1 MSAFTVDITRHLEES
16 LKFIKLGPNADDV
29 LQVDD
34 KKNTVI
40 RIQSILNADSSADA
54 MDKALE
60 LALGKDGLKKI
71 NSLNLSMEAYQ
82 SVFIGVMAAIN
93 CKTFEEMEKTF
104 RDTQK

>member
-1 MSAFTVDITRHLEES
+1 MSAFTVDITKHLEDS
-16 LKFIKLGPNADDV
+16 LKFIKLGPNQEDV

-40 RIQSILNADSSADA
+40 RIQAILNNDASADS

-60 LALGKDGLKKI
+60 LALGKDGLAKV
-71 NSLNLSMEAYQ
+71 NNLNLSMEAYQ
-82 SVFIGVMAAIN
+82 NVFIGVMAAIN